1 MADTLTPFP
10 DDWSSA
16 LCIAAHPDDLEYGTA
31 SAVSAWTSAGKSV
44 GYVLLTSGEAGIDDL
59 DPAECGPLREAEE
72 RAGAGEVGVRQVEF
86 LGYPDGVLEYG
97 LAMRRDL
104 ARVIRRVRPDV
115 VIVPSPDLRPAWG
128 GIDFADHRAAGLA
141 AVDAARDAGNRW
153 VFRDLADEGLEPCKV
168 RYIALANSSRPTHA
182 VDVEDS
188 IGAGVASLRAHG
200 RYLAGLGEAAP
211 DPDTM
216 LRGFAR
222 MSGERFGGRLSVN
235 YELLG

>member
-1 MADTLTPFP
+1 MADTLIPFP
-10 DDWSSA
+10 EDWSSA

-31 SAVSAWTSAGKSV
+31 SAVAAWTSAGRSV
-44 GYVLLTSGEAGIDDL
+44 GYALLTSGEAGIDDL
-59 DPAECGPLREAEE
+59 DPAVCGPLREAEE
-72 RAGAGEVGVRQVEF
+72 RAGAHEVGVTQVEF

-115 VIVPSPDLRPAWG
+115 VVVPSPDLRAAWG
-128 GIDFADHRAAGLA
+128 GIDFADHRAAGTA
-141 AVDAARDAGNRW
+141 ALDAARDAGNRW
-153 VFRDLADEGLEPCKV
+153 VFRELAEEGRQPWKV
-168 RYIALANSSRPTHA
+168 RYIALANSPRPTHA
-182 VDVEDS
+182 VDVSDS

-200 RYLAGLGEAAP
+200 RYLAGLGPAAP

-222 MSGERFGGRLSVN
+222 ANGERFGGRPAVL
-235 YELLG
+235 YELL